1 MDLRKGTTHA
11 GAASALPGELKPLLI
26 VRSRPLRRAESKA
39 GPVVCNH
46 FRTAFARLGPITIA
60 VLLSA
65 CSGSGSLPFS
75 SYSMNPQT
83 LAHLEKTYA
92 QSNRVPVALVR
103 AVVDAESKGNP
114 YAISRAGAQGLM
126 QLMPATQARYGVCDP
141 YDPAAN
147 MDGGTR
153 YLHDLLA
160 KYHNDVQLAL
170 AAYNA
175 GPGAVAYYHGIPP
188 FAETRSYV
196 ARVSAALRSL

>member
-1 MDLRKGTTHA
+1 MGLRKATTRDAA
-11 GAASALPGELKPLLI
+11 GLPGELKPPLI
-26 VRSRPLRRAESKA
+26 MRSRPVRRAESKA
-39 GPVVCNH
+39 SPVVRKH
-46 FRTAFARLGPITIA
+46 LWVVTIA
-60 VLLSA
+60 LLLSA

-75 SYSMNPQT
+75 SYAMNPQKLAT
-83 LAHLEKTYA
+83 LERTYA
-92 QSNRVPVALVR
+92 HANSVPLGLVR

-147 MDGGTR
+147 VDGGTR

-175 GPGAVAYYHGIPP
+175 GPGAVALYHGVPP

-196 ARVSAALRSL
+196 ARVSAELQSL

>member
-1 MDLRKGTTHA
+1 MRS
-11 GAASALPGELKPLLI
+11 GAAGLPGELKPPLI
-26 VRSRPLRRAESKA
+26 MRSRPVRRAESKA
-39 GPVVCNH
+39 RPVVRNNPL
-46 FRTAFARLGPITIA
+46 RSAFARLAPIAIA
-60 VLLSA
+60 MFLSA

-75 SYSMNPQT
+75 SYSMNPQKLVT
-83 LAHLEKTYA
+83 LEKTYA
-92 QSNRVPVALVR
+92 RANSVPLGLVR

-147 MDGGTR
+147 VDGGTR

-160 KYHNDVQLAL
+160 KYHNDIQLAL

-175 GPGAVAYYHGIPP
+175 GPAAVAYYHGIPP

-196 ARVSAALRSL
+196 ARVSAELQSL

>member
-1 MDLRKGTTHA
+1 MDLRKA
-11 GAASALPGELKPLLI
+11 AMQNGAAPLPGDLKPPLI
-26 VRSRPLRRAESKA
+26 VRSRPERRGESKA
-39 GPVVCNH
+39 SPVVWNH
-46 FRTAFARLGPITIA
+46 IRSAIARLTPITIA

-75 SYSMNPQT
+75 SYSMNSQK
-83 LAHLEKTYA
+83 LATLEKSYA
-92 QSNRVPVALVR
+92 KANNVPLRLVR

-114 YAISRAGAQGLM
+114 YAVSRAGAQGLM
-126 QLMPATQARYGVCDP
+126 QLMPATQARYAVCDP

-147 MDGGTR
+147 IDGGTR

-175 GPGAVAYYHGIPP
+175 GPGAVAYYHGVPP

-196 ARVSAALRSL
+196 ARVSAELQSL

>member
-1 MDLRKGTTHA
+1 MDLRKATTQDVVPDLHA
-11 GAASALPGELKPLLI
+11 ELKPPLI
-26 VRSRPLRRAESKA
+26 MDSRPERRAESKA
-39 GPVVCNH
+39 SPVVWNH
-46 FRTAFARLGPITIA
+46 VRPVFAQLAPITIA

-65 CSGSGSLPFS
+65 CSGAGGLPFS
-75 SYSMNPQT
+75 SYTMNTQK
-83 LAHLEKTYA
+83 LASVEKTYA
-92 QSNRVPVALVR
+92 KANSVPIGLVR

-141 YDPAAN
+141 FDPADN
-147 MDGGTR
+147 VNGGTR

-175 GPGAVAYYHGIPP
+175 GPAAVAYYHGIPP

-196 ARVSAALRSL
+196 ARVSAELQSL

>member
-1 MDLRKGTTHA
+1 MALRKATPPN
-11 GAASALPGELKPLLI
+11 GAVTGLPGELKPPLI
-26 VRSRPLRRAESKA
+26 ERSRPPRRGESKA
-39 GPVVCNH
+39 VPVVRNLFWPACV
-46 FRTAFARLGPITIA
+46 RLAPITIA
-60 VLLSA
+60 LLVCA

-75 SYSMNPQT
+75 SYSMNPQK
-83 LAHLEKTYA
+83 LVSLEKTYA
-92 QSNRVPVALVR
+92 HANSVPLGLVR

-147 MDGGTR
+147 VDGGTR
-153 YLHDLLA
+153 YLHDLLVR
-160 KYHNDVQLAL
+160 YHNDIQLAL

-175 GPGAVAYYHGIPP
+175 GPAAVAYYHGIPP

-196 ARVSAALRSL
+196 ARVSAELQSL

>member
-1 MDLRKGTTHA
+1 MRNLLR
-11 GAASALPGELKPLLI
+11 SA
-26 VRSRPLRRAESKA
+26 
-39 GPVVCNH
+39 C
-46 FRTAFARLGPITIA
+46 ARLAPIAIA
-60 VLLSA
+60 FLVCA

-75 SYSMNPQT
+75 SYSINPKK
-83 LAHLEKTYA
+83 LASLEKTYA
-92 QSNRVPVALVR
+92 RTNRVPLGLVR
-103 AVVDAESKGNP
+103 AVVNAESRGNP
-114 YAISRAGAQGLM
+114 YASSRAGAQGLM

-147 MDGGTR
+147 VDGGTR

-196 ARVSAALRSL
+196 ARVSAELQSL

>member
-1 MDLRKGTTHA
+1 MDLRKAPIRNTAA
-11 GAASALPGELKPLLI
+11 GLPGELKPPLI
-26 VRSRPLRRAESKA
+26 MRSRPLRRAESKA
-39 GPVVCNH
+39 SPVVRNPL
-46 FRTAFARLGPITIA
+46 RSALARLAPITIA
-60 VLLSA
+60 ILLSA
-65 CSGSGSLPFS
+65 CSGSGVLPFS
-75 SYSMNPQT
+75 SYSMNAQKLVT
-83 LAHLEKTYA
+83 LEKTYA
-92 QSNRVPVALVR
+92 RANSVPLGLVR

-114 YAISRAGAQGLM
+114 FAISRAGAQGLM

-147 MDGGTR
+147 VDGGTR

-175 GPGAVAYYHGIPP
+175 GPAAVAYYHGIPP

-196 ARVSAALRSL
+196 ARVSAELQSL

>member
-1 MDLRKGTTHA
+1 MDLRKATTRDVTA
-11 GAASALPGELKPLLI
+11 RLPGELKPPLI
-26 VRSRPLRRAESKA
+26 MRSRPVRRAESKA
-39 GPVVCNH
+39 SPVVRNQL
-46 FRTAFARLGPITIA
+46 RSAFAWLAPITIA
-60 VLLSA
+60 ALLTA

-75 SYSMNPQT
+75 SYSMNPQK
-83 LAHLEKTYA
+83 LATLEKTYA
-92 QSNRVPVALVR
+92 RANSVPLGLVR

-147 MDGGTR
+147 VDGGTR
-153 YLHDLLA
+153 YLHDLLT
-160 KYHNDVQLAL
+160 KYHNDIQLAL

-175 GPGAVAYYHGIPP
+175 GPAAVAYYHGIPP

-196 ARVSAALRSL
+196 ARVSAELQSL